1 MVFKTDKNFVTKVAL
16 RGFTPPQL
24 LRQFCL
30 RQNRFYGLKHCYDD
44 RPLACWWRRLMKK
57 SVLFCILLILIS
69 INAYSQAKENLQ
81 YIKSKSYHSNII
93 FEDDKWISEELI
105 TIENPTDKKIIFEI
119 SGFFDKDYKKKNI
132 EDTNLLQGY
141 ADKNKKIRFF
151 EIESNE
157 TKEFR
162 IFFIGKNSGKNQ
174 KANRLPVEKVSFSEC
189 KNTIKLIKTDY
200 EIINQYEKDEYKRL
214 ELKIS
219 NEQIINMFNEFTDP
233 LVVLYVPEKIFA
245 KGIPFTSSSV
255 PLDCDYMFSLSTD
268 GKALLYGIYGN
279 LLILNEVK

>member
-1 MVFKTDKNFVTKVAL
+1 
-16 RGFTPPQL
+16 
-24 LRQFCL
+24 
-30 RQNRFYGLKHCYDD
+30 
-44 RPLACWWRRLMKK
+44 MKK

-268 GKALLYGIYGN
+268 GKALLYGYGN